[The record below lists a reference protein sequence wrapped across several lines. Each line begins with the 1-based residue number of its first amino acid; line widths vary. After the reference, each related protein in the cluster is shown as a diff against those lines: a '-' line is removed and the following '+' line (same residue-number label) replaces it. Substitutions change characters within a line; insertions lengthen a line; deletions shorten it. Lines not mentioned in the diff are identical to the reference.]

1 MPLTFGTKVSRIL
14 CVVLEAG
21 RTAAEKVKGTA
32 EELGMSVQIVTLPE
46 GTDPGGLVKDQVNR
60 ISKRLYG

>member
-1 MPLTFGTKVSRIL
+1 MVLIL
-14 CVVLEAG
+14 CMMAM
-21 RTAAEKVKGTA
+21 TA

-46 GTDPGGLVKDQVNR
+46 GADPGGLVKDQVNR